1 MARLSGLSRSIMAVS
16 WIHGVGTLLSLSI
29 LLVGLVVPFGID
41 WQAQLAITVFLFT
54 IVLWLTKPIPLSISS
69 TLSVTLLA
77 TLGVVDSY
85 ATAVSGFSSRLVFFL
100 LLLFLIGDTISTVN
114 LDNYIAGRLL
124 SSSSTPERT
133 YTLLVRNVLFLAFI
147 MPSGIARTVTFTP
160 IIRRLSDQYKFGETN
175 NFLRSSFLLLGQLN
189 PITSLAL
196 MTGGG
201 MAILSS
207 EIIREAGFPIT
218 WLDWAF
224 YMAPPIILVY
234 VSAALVIAHLYP
246 VDNSETVDE
255 TQDNSE
261 LTGEQQLVG
270 VTIVVMIV
278 LWIVGSIVGLSTIVP
293 PMLAV
298 TVLAAPGIAI
308 ITADNVREVNWGIL
322 LLFGAVFSHINAL
335 SQTGAMDLII
345 DSLLNLVPLGEFPTW
360 LAVAS
365 ILAGVLLLRLLFST
379 ASACLAITLPVV
391 ISLTSSLGINSLYT
405 AFAVITVVGST
416 TLLPFH
422 LPPVLIVKEEY
433 PALRNRDVFTVGLL
447 TLFFA
452 AVFSALSWLVY
463 WPIL

>member
-1 MARLSGLSRSIMAVS
+1 MEPFLRLSRSAKAVS
-16 WIHGVGTLLSLSI
+16 RIHWVGVILSLSI
-29 LLVGLVVPFGID
+29 LLIGLVLPSGID
-41 WQAQLAITVFLFT
+41 QQAQLAITVFLFT

-69 TLSVTLLA
+69 ILSVTLLA

-85 ATAVSGFSSRLVFFL
+85 AMAVSGFSSRLVFFL

-114 LDNYIAGRLL
+114 LDDYIASRLL
-124 SSSSTPERT
+124 SSSSTPKRT
-133 YTLLVRNVLFLAFI
+133 YNRLVGNVLLLAFI
-147 MPSGIARTVTFTP
+147 MPSGIARAVTFTP
-160 IIRRLSDQYKFGETN
+160 IIRRLSDQYEIGKTN

-189 PITSLAL
+189 PIASLAL

-207 EIIREAGFPIT
+207 EIIREAGIPIT
-218 WLDWAF
+218 WLDWAL
-224 YMAPPIILVY
+224 YMAPPIVLVY
-234 VSAALVIAHLYP
+234 VSAALVIVYLYP

-255 TQDNSE
+255 NLEDTE

-270 VTIVVMIV
+270 ATIAIMIA
-278 LWIVGSIVGLSTIVP
+278 LWIIGSIVGLSTIVP

-298 TVLAAPGIAI
+298 TILAAPGIEI
-308 ITADNVREVNWGIL
+308 ITAEDVRKVNWGIL
-322 LLFGAVFSHINAL
+322 LLFGAVFSHIDAL
-335 SQTGAMDLII
+335 SQTGAMELII
-345 DSLLNLVPLGEFPTW
+345 DSLLDLVPLGGFPMW

-391 ISLTSSLGINSLYT
+391 ISLTSSLNINSLYT
-405 AFAVITVVGST
+405 AFSVIIVVGST

-433 PALRNRDVFTVGLL
+433 PALRNRDVFAVGLL
-447 TLFFA
+447 ALFSGVIFSTLC
-452 AVFSALSWLVY
+452 WLVY
-463 WPIL
+463 WPML